1 MWENETIVLV
11 TSLKKRILDGKDRV
25 RFGKISSDNAVPTFI
40 KNLFKNRVE
49 TFISKESPLSIKAT
63 PHFDLQP
70 DELGNLKNRFL
81 DVFREAAVFD
91 DKDVEWLLKEALVLR
106 LNYLVRPSDTM
117 RKILFKEKKTVDF
130 SDMDEALNSFKKAL
144 PYAEEFLKECKS
156 QGRYSLNQE
165 EFGQVVADILH
176 RMTEKDSIKVV
187 LQDLSVLTDFMSETK
202 GEEIT
207 RVEGTVLQDFL
218 VDRNL
223 WGFRKALDIEMKLGK
238 EDFDVMDLEMIMK
251 RYMELKEE
259 FSKSV
264 PEKDQEMSTEQIE
277 DEKLIIEE
285 EERVKKIE
293 KVEVKEK
300 IEEEPQESQEKAE
313 SFVISDTEGL
323 DLDEALVGD
332 AVTETLEDEEV
343 NEVLEEKKE
352 KKPMRIIRR
361 SQKNEEEREVELIE
375 DVSTREAAKGPSEKN
390 GLRIYIDGKMEKVF
404 VKKLFGGDGV
414 EYEQLIDKL
423 EEAESWRVA
432 KILIDN
438 ELFKRDVDPFSR
450 EAIKLVD
457 LVYSLYYPEEGVG
470 GKK

>member
-25 RFGKISSDNAVPTFI
+25 RFGKISSDNAIPTFI

-49 TFISKESPLSIKAT
+49 TFISKESPLSIKST
-63 PHFDLQP
+63 PHFALQP

-106 LNYLVRPSDTM
+106 LDYLVRPSDTM
-117 RKILFKEKKTVDF
+117 RRILFKEKKTVDF
-130 SDMDEALNSFKKAL
+130 SDMDEVLNSFKKVL
-144 PYAEEFLKECKS
+144 PYAEEVLKDCKN

-165 EFGQVVADILH
+165 EFSQVLADILH
-176 RMTEKDSIKVV
+176 RMTEKDPIKVV
-187 LQDLSVLTDFMSETK
+187 LRDLSVLTDFMSETK

-223 WGFRKALDIEMKLGK
+223 WGFRRALDIEMKLGK

-259 FSKSV
+259 FSKGA
-264 PEKDQEMSTEQIE
+264 PEKGQEKKTEQIE
-277 DEKLIIEE
+277 DKKLVIEE
-285 EERVKKIE
+285 DKQVKELE
-293 KVEVKEK
+293 KDEVKEK
-300 IEEEPQESQEKAE
+300 TDDDIQESPEKAE
-313 SFVISDTEGL
+313 PPIITDTQAV
-323 DLDEALVGD
+323 DLDEAVVRD
-332 AVTETLEDEEV
+332 AVPEAVEDKAV
-343 NEVLEEKKE
+343 NGAIEEKKQ

-361 SQKNEEEREVELIE
+361 TQKNEGEGEVELIE
-375 DVSTREAAKGPSEKN
+375 DVSTQEGTKGPSEKN

-404 VKKLFGGDGV
+404 IKKLFGGDGV